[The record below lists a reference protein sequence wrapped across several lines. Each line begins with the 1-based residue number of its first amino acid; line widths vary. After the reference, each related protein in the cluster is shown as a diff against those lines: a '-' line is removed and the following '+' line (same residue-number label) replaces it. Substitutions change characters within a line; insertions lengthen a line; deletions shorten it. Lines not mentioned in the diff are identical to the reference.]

1 MTKPFGVPRRS
12 KHLEASTF
20 RLSFEARQRAL
31 VTSAFVSTI
40 VLPSLRTRWCY
51 SCWVE
56 PICHLFVCVC
66 IFYVLMC
73 LYVFVCV
80 CVCVWDP
87 STLFFFVTS
96 ISTVFQ
102 HFCPSQLDL
111 PVCTIVQRTC
121 AEKATCAC
129 DLISIAH
136 WSYWWKNT
144 LRCRGSAWPCKGP
157 NPQGEPIE
165 YLCFLFPAFLFWMA
179 DDLLPRAAVLLW
191 WIALRAKRII
201 KEASEGTS
209 ARQATS
215 HETLCLCLFFGTKL
229 CVCAYFLEFYC
240 VPALPHA
247 EMLMLKCILGCILDC
262 FRLLLGCST
271 FWEAE

>member
-1 MTKPFGVPRRS
+1 MPGPGIFLKSGMPLISGVS
-12 KHLEASTF
+12 GG
-20 RLSFEARQRAL
+20 
-31 VTSAFVSTI
+31 
-40 VLPSLRTRWCY
+40 
-51 SCWVE
+51 
-56 PICHLFVCVC
+56 VC
-66 IFYVLMC
+66 L
-73 LYVFVCV
+73 
-80 CVCVWDP
+80 
-87 STLFFFVTS
+87 
-96 ISTVFQ
+96 
-102 HFCPSQLDL
+102 SQLDL

-191 WIALRAKRII
+191 WTALRAKRII

-229 CVCAYFLEFYC
+229 CVCVCFLEYYF
-240 VPALPHA
+240 VFVLV
-247 EMLMLKCILGCILDC
+247 
-262 FRLLLGCST
+262 
-271 FWEAE
+271 FWNKIWNFC

>member
-1 MTKPFGVPRRS
+1 MPGPGIFLKSGMPLISGVS
-12 KHLEASTF
+12 GG
-20 RLSFEARQRAL
+20 
-31 VTSAFVSTI
+31 
-40 VLPSLRTRWCY
+40 
-51 SCWVE
+51 
-56 PICHLFVCVC
+56 VC
-66 IFYVLMC
+66 L
-73 LYVFVCV
+73 
-80 CVCVWDP
+80 
-87 STLFFFVTS
+87 
-96 ISTVFQ
+96 
-102 HFCPSQLDL
+102 SQLDL

-191 WIALRAKRII
+191 WTALRAKRII

-215 HETLCLCLFFGTKL
+215 HETLCLRFFWNKIVCLCLFLGILFCVCACILEQNLKLLLGKRCPVKL
-229 CVCAYFLEFYC
+229 CVCACFLEHFF
-240 VPALPHA
+240 VVV
-247 EMLMLKCILGCILDC
+247 
-262 FRLLLGCST
+262 FV
-271 FWEAE
+271 F

>member
-1 MTKPFGVPRRS
+1 MKGGSEVWASLSQSFLFHATRSHQEYIIDTWAISFVYHTACDANPIWKSPTLISGVS
-12 KHLEASTF
+12 GG
-20 RLSFEARQRAL
+20 
-31 VTSAFVSTI
+31 
-40 VLPSLRTRWCY
+40 
-51 SCWVE
+51 
-56 PICHLFVCVC
+56 VC
-66 IFYVLMC
+66 L
-73 LYVFVCV
+73 
-80 CVCVWDP
+80 
-87 STLFFFVTS
+87 
-96 ISTVFQ
+96 
-102 HFCPSQLDL
+102 SQLDL

-191 WIALRAKRII
+191 WTALRAKRII

-229 CVCAYFLEFYC
+229 CVCVCFMEYYFVFVL
-240 VPALPHA
+240 V
-247 EMLMLKCILGCILDC
+247 
-262 FRLLLGCST
+262 
-271 FWEAE
+271 FWNKIWNFC